1 MTAEPAPARP
11 RRTGILGGTF
21 DPPHLAHLVLAEAA
35 REALHLDRV
44 LFVPA
49 GDPWRKAD
57 RRVTPA
63 AIRLELVRVAV
74 AALPWAEVS
83 TVEFDREG
91 PSYTADTVEA
101 LVVAGE
107 PDEAW
112 WFILGADALADMAY
126 WHEPQ
131 RIVARAR
138 LAVAQRPGREGEPLV
153 TEALRAVLPDIE
165 ARIDLLP
172 MALTDLS
179 ATAIRA
185 RVRAGESTEGMLATQ
200 VREAVD
206 RIGLYRDAD

>member
-63 AIRLELVRVAV
+63 AIRLDLVRAAV
-74 AALPWAEVS
+74 GGVPWAAVS
-83 TVEFDREG
+83 TVEVDREG
-91 PSYTADTVEA
+91 PSYTAETVEA
-101 LVVAGE
+101 LALAGE

-126 WHEPQ
+126 WHEPH

-138 LAVAQRPGREGEPLV
+138 LAVAMRPGREGEPLV
-153 TEALRAVLPDIE
+153 TEALRAAVPDIE
-165 ARIDLLP
+165 ERIDVLP

-185 RVRAGESTEGMLATQ
+185 RVRAGGSTEGMLSPQ
-200 VREAVD
+200 VRALVD
-206 RIGLYRDAD
+206 RLGLYRD